1 MSENFNNFYYH
12 HPFQDHIDH
21 GRNNVGAGNS
31 SAYMQNPS
39 VQRQQM
45 IDQSSS
51 YLSFNG
57 FLHGSFDQNVQGS
70 FGSSSE
76 VFYTVKEEQK
86 PVVDGERGGENP
98 TTPNSSISSSST
110 EAVACE
116 EDVSK
121 NKKSD
126 GKKENPEDGEDSS
139 SKKEG
144 SKGKKKG
151 EKKQREP
158 RFAFM
163 TKSEVDHLEDGYR
176 WRKYGQKAVKNSPY
190 PRSYYRCTTQK
201 CPVKKRIERSY
212 QDPSIVI
219 TTYEGQHNHHL
230 PTSLRG
236 NVAGIFPP
244 TMLTPPLMN
253 TDGLHTNFP
262 DQEIF
267 VHQMPHN
274 IYGAYGGGG
283 AYHQQTLIARDNQ
296 QYQIRDYGTLQD
308 IFSVFPKQEP

>member
-1 MSENFNNFYYH
+1 MSENFGDYYYH
-12 HPFQDHIDH
+12 HPFQDHVDN
-21 GRNNVGAGNS
+21 GRNNTSGNTF
-31 SAYMQNPS
+31 AYMQNPS
-39 VQRQQM
+39 VQNLLM
-45 IDQSSS
+45 IDQSNS
-51 YLSFNG
+51 YMSFTG
-57 FLHGSFDQNVQGS
+57 GILHGSFEQNVPDS
-70 FGSSSE
+70 FGPSSE
-76 VFYTVKEEQK
+76 VFYTAKDERK
-86 PVVDGERGGENP
+86 RVVDGGENP

-110 EAVACE
+110 EAAAGE

-144 SKGKKKG
+144 TKGKKKG

-158 RFAFM
+158 IFAFM

-201 CPVKKRIERSY
+201 CPVKKRVERSY

-236 NVAGIFPP
+236 TVAGTIFPP
-244 TMLTPPLMN
+244 SMLTPQLTVDCPP
-253 TDGLHTNFP
+253 TNFP
-262 DQEIF
+262 DQEMFI
-267 VHQMPHN
+267 HQMPYN
-274 IYGAYGGGG
+274 VYGYGGGG
-283 AYHQQTLIARDNQ
+283 SSNVYHQQTLNTRDNQ
-296 QYQIRDYGTLQD
+296 QYQISDYGTLQD
-308 IFSVFPKQEP
+308 IFPSVFPKQEP